1 MKEESK
7 KDPCNWI
14 QAQFYQALEETPIM
28 IGINSTVLFLCLAS
42 ILDSTLDHRI
52 ILLRLPN
59 FGIGLLIGYNGF
71 LAVKLGI
78 HLRRTFGLA
87 ILIPIVP
94 IYGATERVFQL
105 YCLFQKEQKLQQ
117 LFHLCQCQQLLHT
130 RKRLKNY
137 AGLEQKL

>member
-1 MKEESK
+1 
-7 KDPCNWI
+7 
-14 QAQFYQALEETPIM
+14 M

-94 IYGATERVFQL
+94 IYGATERVF
-105 YCLFQKEQKLQQ
+105 
-117 LFHLCQCQQLLHT
+117 
-130 RKRLKNY
+130 
-137 AGLEQKL
+137 